1 MEILTVTYTFPCRN
15 LDDKCKVPMG
25 RIEVSCNG
33 MLQKEIFG
41 KDEDI
46 SKMIQAYAGQG
57 YTTSQDK
64 IGDFISEV
72 TAASTKG
79 TSHKPVKCTL
89 TLVKGK
95 TPTT

>member
-1 MEILTVTYTFPCRN
+1 
-15 LDDKCKVPMG
+15 MG

-72 TAASTKG
+72 IAAATKG
-79 TSHKPVKCTL
+79 TDHKPVKYTL
-89 TLVKGK
+89 TLVRKEI
-95 TPTT
+95 PTT

>member
-25 RIEVSCNG
+25 RIEVSCGG
-33 MLQKEIFG
+33 MLQKEDFG
-41 KDEDI
+41 TDEDI

-72 TAASTKG
+72 IAAPTKG
-79 TSHKPVKCTL
+79 TDHKPVKYTL
-89 TLVKGK
+89 TLVRKEI
-95 TPTT
+95 PTT